1 MLFKSFTG
9 ILLIGLLGI
18 IVMTGSNKKQ
28 EDHKLEMHKIPVEF
42 YDFEEPIYIV
52 PSRPS
57 RWNLAHTEY
66 QFYVVCLFLKILHT
80 FFDSC
85 VLFEEKT

>member
-28 EDHKLEMHKIPVEF
+28 EDHKLEMHKIRVEF
-42 YDFEEPIYIV
+42 YDFEEHIYIV

-57 RWNLAHTEY
+57 R
-66 QFYVVCLFLKILHT
+66 
-80 FFDSC
+80 
-85 VLFEEKT
+85 